1 MADSSMLM
9 DHLNTLKLKLEA
21 MLAAPPAPT
30 EPAPPAPT
38 DDQPLID
45 AADAVVQDMLAKLP

>member
-21 MLAAPPAPT
+21 MLAAPAPPEATPAP
-30 EPAPPAPT
+30 APV